1 MMDAKLKQD
10 LSWFFTVYRDRTADL
25 VKSLPAPMQ
34 KEFDEEIDLLRTS
47 ILSRLAQD
55 LGQ

>member
-10 LSWFFTVYRDRTADL
+10 LNWFFTVYRDRTADL
-25 VKSLPAPMQ
+25 VKALPAPIQ
-34 KEFDEEIDLLRTS
+34 KELEKEIDLLRTS
-47 ILSRLAQD
+47 ILNRLTQD

>member
-34 KEFDEEIDLLRTS
+34 KEFDEDIDLLRTS
-47 ILSRLAQD
+47 ILNRLAQD

>member
-1 MMDAKLKQD
+1 MMDAKLTQD
-10 LSWFFTVYRDRTADL
+10 LNWFFTVYRDRTSDL

-34 KEFDEEIDLLRTS
+34 KELDEEIDLLRTS
-47 ILSRLAQD
+47 ILNRLAQD